1 MCEIVA
7 VAAPQPKGL
16 GPFLERAGVVEHYG
30 VAGFGWGVAWRT
42 PGGVEVFKS
51 ERSIREDSDDVA
63 RLAEVSSDRY
73 LIHLRRPSQ
82 LSTIHLA
89 DTQPFVS
96 DRGGFAFCHN
106 GSFLRHG
113 EHRSTYADSLHGRA
127 DSEVGFRLFE
137 TMVVDNGTEGE
148 EALATLHDTLSG
160 NANLGFL
167 AAEGTLAV
175 YSHHE
180 DNDIVRFRWEGCDLA
195 TTALHSTDD
204 SIFDLVFSGATDR
217 RTLDNGTSVRLDPDA

>member
-1 MCEIVA
+1 VCEIVA
-7 VAAPQPKGL
+7 VAAPQPREL
-16 GPFLERAGVVEHYG
+16 GPLLERAGVVEHYG
-30 VAGFGWGVAWRT
+30 VAGFGWGIAWRG
-42 PGGVEVFKS
+42 PDGVGIFKS
-51 ERSIREDSDDVA
+51 ERSIRED
-63 RLAEVSSDRY
+63 AEQVRRIGGVESDRY
-73 LIHLRRPSQ
+73 LIHLRRPSE

-96 DRGGFAFCHN
+96 ERGGFAFCHN

-113 EHRSTYADSLHGRA
+113 EHRSAYADSLQGRA

-137 TMVVDNGTEGE
+137 SMVVDDAKEGP
-148 EALATLHDTLSG
+148 EALATLHDRLSG

-167 AAEGTLAV
+167 SSDGTLAV

-180 DNDIVRFRWEGCDLA
+180 ENAVVRFRWEECELA
-195 TTALHSTDD
+195 STTLHSTDD

-217 RTLDNGTSVRLDPDA
+217 RTLDQGASVRVDQA